1 MEKQY
6 DSSTTVRGLL
16 KKTGIQDY
24 LEQSGITEIAVN
36 RAGEVFT
43 ESTKGWQRYEEPR
56 CELNLLSQLANAL
69 AIYNQK
75 QLNIQNPIQ
84 SVVLPDGERG
94 QIVIPPACQRDTV
107 SITIRRP
114 SPVRLSL
121 EDYLNSGRLANF
133 RDVSEYLEVPN
144 DVLLQSWEQDLLN
157 AKAEKDIALFLDLA
171 IQHKLNIVLVGATG
185 SGKTTF
191 TKALVDKIPLATRI
205 VTIEDTHELD
215 LPHHPNK
222 VHLFY
227 GKDVSPKQV
236 VSSCM
241 RQKPDRIFLTE
252 LRGDEAWDYITLLN
266 TGHPGSVTTVHAND
280 CRSAYYRVASLI
292 KQTEVGQTL
301 DFEYIMREVMT
312 TLDLILFFD
321 RTYLTQLYYD
331 PVRKWKL
338 QRGKA

>member
-1 MEKQY
+1 MDNHY
-6 DSSTTVRGLL
+6 DASTTVRGLL
-16 KKTGIQDY
+16 KKTGIQEY
-24 LEQSGITEIAVN
+24 LEKPGITEIAVN
-36 RAGEVFT
+36 RAGEIFI
-43 ESTKGWQRYEEPR
+43 ESSAGWVRYDEPR
-56 CELNLLSQLANAL
+56 CELGLLNQLANAL
-69 AIYNQK
+69 AIYNHK
-75 QLNIQNPIQ
+75 QLNAQQPIQ

-107 SITIRRP
+107 SLTIRRP
-114 SPVRLSL
+114 SPVRLTL
-121 EDYLNSGRLANF
+121 EDYLSSGRLTHF
-133 RDVSEYLEVPN
+133 KDTSEYLEVPD
-144 DVLLQSWEQDLLN
+144 DVLLQSWELDLLK
-157 AKAEKDIALFLDLA
+157 AKATKDIQQFLDLA
-171 IQHKLNIVLVGATG
+171 ILHKLNIVLVGATG

-191 TKALVDKIPLATRI
+191 TKALVDRVPHETRI

-215 LPHHPNK
+215 LPKHLNK

-227 GKDVSPKQV
+227 GKNISPKQV

-266 TGHPGSVTTVHAND
+266 TGHPGSITTTHAND
-280 CRSAYYRVASLI
+280 CRSAYYRIGSLV
-292 KQTEVGQTL
+292 KQSQVGQTL

-321 RTYLTQLYYD
+321 RTYLTQMYYD

-338 QRGKA
+338 QRGRA